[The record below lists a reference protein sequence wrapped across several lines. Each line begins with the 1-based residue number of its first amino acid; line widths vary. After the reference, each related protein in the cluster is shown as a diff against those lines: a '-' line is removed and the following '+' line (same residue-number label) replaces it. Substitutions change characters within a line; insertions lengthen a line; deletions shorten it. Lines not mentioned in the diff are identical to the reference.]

1 MLRIDRSV
9 ASWGKHIIHRGSP
22 DLTEFDLFYLFFWVG
37 LSLGKTESTK
47 NIEKKDIGSG
57 KNYTAPYRHLR
68 EMLATVLIMS
78 ESKESGFKTKGQIT
92 KSIEEYMDVES
103 PTILSQ
109 KGEDL
114 MMSYVQS
121 GFSEMKKIMPPSPK
135 DASNFVFMA
144 YKKIEE
150 GFEGNKKWEDA
161 L

>member
-9 ASWGKHIIHRGSP
+9 ATWGRSIIHNGSP

-47 NIEKKDIGSG
+47 NIVKKDIGSG
-57 KNYTAPYRHLR
+57 KTYTAPYSHLR

-78 ESKESGFKTKGQIT
+78 ESKVSGFKTKAQIT
-92 KSIEEYMDVES
+92 KSIEEYMDVDS
-103 PTILSQ
+103 PTVLSQ

-121 GFSEMKKIMPPSPK
+121 GFSEMKKIMPKSPK
-135 DASNFVFMA
+135 AADYFVYKA
-144 YKKIEE
+144 YKRIEE
-150 GFEGNKKWEDA
+150 GFEKNKKWDSA